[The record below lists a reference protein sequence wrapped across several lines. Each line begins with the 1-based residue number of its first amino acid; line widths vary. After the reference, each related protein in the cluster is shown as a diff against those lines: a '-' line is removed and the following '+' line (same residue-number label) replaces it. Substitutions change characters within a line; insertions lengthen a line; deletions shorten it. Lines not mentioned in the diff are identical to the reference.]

1 MHWSASYGSA
11 SWEIGGTGETIPKDI
26 QTYPNIFNWFIFF
39 SVFHRAKK
47 CRYSFDTR
55 QVAVSDI
62 TFNNVESGL
71 CGDGCQVAV
80 DTGTSMLAGPSS
92 LVSSLQAG
100 NFRRNDG
107 NPMWKWKHQVV
118 ARRKWR
124 QRQFGDVL
132 YGEPDD
138 CSLFLA
144 QTWSGRLLQ
153 LWQFAQHWL
162 QDRKQGRRLLPK
174 MFYFDLFCI

>member
-1 MHWSASYGSA
+1 M
-11 SWEIGGTGETIPKDI
+11 
-26 QTYPNIFNWFIFF
+26 
-39 SVFHRAKK
+39 
-47 CRYSFDTR
+47 
-55 QVAVSDI
+55 SDI

-100 NFRRNDG
+100 KCSQKRCTRVPNAKVG
-107 NPMWKWKHQVV
+107 KHQRCCKAKV
-118 ARRKWR
+118 APEAN
-124 QRQFGDVL
+124 FYDVL
-132 YGEPDD
+132 DGEPDD

-153 LWQFAQHWL
+153 L
-162 QDRKQGRRLLPK
+162 
-174 MFYFDLFCI
+174 